1 MNWYNPGPREAAP
14 GDLRVRKYEKQGFL
28 ILLGSLIL

>member
-1 MNWYNPGPREAAP
+1 MNWYNPRPRDVAP

-28 ILLGSLIL
+28 IHLGSLIL

>member
-14 GDLRVRKYEKQGFL
+14 GDLRVRGYEKPMFF
-28 ILLGSLIL
+28 IHLGSLIL